1 MYLQTFKT
9 IVKGDINKVLHETC
23 VEDCHLVAGFENAL
37 AARSRFEREGS
48 QNFFL
53 NGQISSETFA
63 TSFLTPQC
71 TFGTKETQKSHTGT
85 PSKMVLFQKK

>member
-48 QNFFL
+48 QNFFR
-53 NGQISSETFA
+53 NRQISSETPE
-63 TSFLTPQC
+63 TSSTC
-71 TFGTKETQKSHTGT
+71 C
-85 PSKMVLFQKK
+85 